1 MNLIDT
7 QHFLFQ
13 DMKEVG
19 SLFCPVKLKPETREN
34 SVLHY
39 LLNDLKLT
47 TEDKSTHMKILSVR
61 HEWDSKNMKHYTRC
75 PGGFLG
81 MRPYSVYT
89 AVGYDIIR
97 RLDLIDN
104 NNYIHHV
111 NIIQS
116 NTILVTNK
124 KILSII
130 HNKSMSFLKT
140 EWILDIEKVHN
151 LSMIEDDKIV
161 IHLSEDLSSDP
172 IIIQCDIPE
181 KLRSVLLAVEYAV
194 LLSMPYKS
202 SIYCRQ

>member
-7 QHFLFQ
+7 QHYPFQ
-13 DMKEVG
+13 DVKEVG

-47 TEDKSTHMKILSVR
+47 TDDKSTHMKILTVR
-61 HEWDSKNMKHYTRC
+61 HEWDKKNMKHYTRC

-81 MRPYSVYT
+81 MRPFSMYT

-97 RLDLIDN
+97 RLDLKD
-104 NNYIHHV
+104 NNYIHHA

-116 NTILVTNK
+116 NTILVTDK
-124 KILSII
+124 KILSVI
-130 HNKSMSFLKT
+130 HNKTMSFLKT
-140 EWILDIEKVHN
+140 EWTLDIEKVHN

-161 IHLSEDLSSDP
+161 INLSEDLSSDP

-181 KLRSVLLAVEYAV
+181 KLRSVQLAVEYAV
-194 LLSMPYKS
+194 LLSLPYKS